1 MTSYRECLW
10 PQVEYRGRQVCK
22 GGLREYIAASE
33 SETNDTK
40 RDCVSCFFIIFTDCQ
55 NVFVMKTLR
64 ITLFYFLF
72 MNNTRMINEKIAL
85 VFLRTIRQLK

>member
-22 GGLREYIAASE
+22 GGLREYIAASK

-72 MNNTRMINEKIAL
+72 MNNTRMINEKFAL
-85 VFLRTIRQLK
+85 VFLRTIRQFK